1 MGEGMRVNITLLISG
16 PKGDSL
22 WTLQSKMSEE
32 DIFYQ
37 KPAGRQPNK
46 EAPRAAKKNKTK
58 QKNKHTSEVP
68 LHFRFPVASRRDR
81 VKASF
86 QGTVF

>member
-1 MGEGMRVNITLLISG
+1 MGKKNLVNTDPPTVVFIEMGEGMRVNITLLISG

-37 KPAGRQPNK
+37 KAQGDSQT
-46 EAPRAAKKNKTK
+46 KKHQEQQKKQNKTK
-58 QKNKHTSEVP
+58 K
-68 LHFRFPVASRRDR
+68 
-81 VKASF
+81 
-86 QGTVF
+86 